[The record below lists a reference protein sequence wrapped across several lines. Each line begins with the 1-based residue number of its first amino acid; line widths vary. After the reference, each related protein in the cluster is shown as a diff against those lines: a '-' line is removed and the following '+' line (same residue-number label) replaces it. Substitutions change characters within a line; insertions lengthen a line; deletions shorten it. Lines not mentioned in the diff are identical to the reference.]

1 MIYKHEVHS
10 LDQYFAKWPID
21 NKYILFGA
29 SKECAQFISSFS
41 KIFDNKHIDFDFIID
56 DENKKKKIYDI
67 YDINENTFKHY
78 PGRKPILEKT
88 IEIKNFNYLKNIKS
102 TKIIITSE
110 SRYNEYKK
118 KLEVLGL
125 IEDEDFTS
133 YKKNFCSLAFKNF
146 K

>member
-56 DENKKKKIYDI
+56 DENKKKKFMIYTI
-67 YDINENTFKHY
+67 LMKIHLNIIQVENQF
-78 PGRKPILEKT
+78 
-88 IEIKNFNYLKNIKS
+88 
-102 TKIIITSE
+102 
-110 SRYNEYKK
+110 
-118 KLEVLGL
+118 
-125 IEDEDFTS
+125 
-133 YKKNFCSLAFKNF
+133 
-146 K
+146 